1 MAKETTSSNPSSEG
15 RDPAKTEGGDSP
27 PVEAGAPQTDAP
39 VTEGDDGAE
48 PDATPAEPDDGVNA
62 EPDAAE
68 TDITDT
74 ETTDETPDSV
84 SDAPPPPAAPE
95 QVVIRKGGFFP
106 LLLGGVVAGA
116 IGLGAGY
123 YLSSEG
129 ILPGKADIEAL
140 KTETSQ
146 GLQAQAERIDA
157 LSAQL
162 AATEAPDTSGLEAG
176 QAELRDALGAL
187 SARITDT
194 ENRLGELADRVEGL
208 SSQSLTEGASD
219 AAVAAY
225 EAELEK
231 LQQAMAAQ
239 RAEIAGMI
247 AQAEEKEENAEETAQ
262 ATMRRAALARILTA
276 LDTGS
281 SYASALADLQA
292 AGVTIPDP
300 LTHGA
305 ADGVATLADLQARFP
320 DAARAALAAGRA
332 AAVETGET
340 GGATAFLRNV
350 LGVRSLEPREG
361 GDPDAILSRA
371 EAAMRDGRLTDALA
385 EIDALPDAAR
395 TELADWATDARS
407 RMAVVAAAQKLSEE
421 LN

>member
-1 MAKETTSSNPSSEG
+1 MAKETTSSKG
-15 RDPAKTEGGDSP
+15 RDPATTKDGDSTP
-27 PVEAGAPQTDAP
+27 AEATETQADAP
-39 VTEGDDGAE
+39 VTQDAGDVEPGA
-48 PDATPAEPDDGVNA
+48 APAEPDESVNA
-62 EPDAAE
+62 APDAPDADSTVSE
-68 TDITDT
+68 AA
-74 ETTDETPDSV
+74 DETPDSGTD
-84 SDAPPPPAAPE
+84 STSPPAAPE
-95 QVVIRKGGFFP
+95 QVVIRKGGFVP
-106 LLLGGVVAGA
+106 MLLGGVIAGA
-116 IGLGAGY
+116 IGVGAGY

-146 GLQAQAERIDA
+146 ELQAQAKRIDE

-162 AATEAPDTSGLEAG
+162 ATTKTTDTSGLEAG

-194 ENRLGELADRVEGL
+194 ESRLGELADRFEGL

-239 RAEIAGMI
+239 RAEIAGMV
-247 AQAEEKEENAEETAQ
+247 AQAEEKEQNAEEAAQ

-292 AGVTIPDP
+292 AGVKVPAP
-300 LTHGA
+300 LANGA
-305 ADGVATLADLQARFP
+305 ADGVATLSDLQARFP
-320 DAARAALAAGRA
+320 DAARAALAAARA

-340 GGATAFLRNV
+340 GGASAFLRNV

-361 GDPDAILSRA
+361 NNPDAILSRA
-371 EAAMRDGRLTDALA
+371 EAATRDGRLTDALA
-385 EIDALPDAAR
+385 EIDALPEVAR
-395 TELADWATDARS
+395 PELADWAADAQS

>member
-1 MAKETTSSNPSSEG
+1 MAKETTSSKPSSKG
-15 RDPAKTEGGDSP
+15 RDPATPEGDESPQVETDTSATE
-27 PVEAGAPQTDAP
+27 EAG
-39 VTEGDDGAE
+39 GAE
-48 PDATPAEPDDGVNA
+48 ASPAPTEPDQDANA
-62 EPDAAE
+62 DPDSAE
-68 TDITDT
+68 TDSTDT
-74 ETTDETPDSV
+74 DSDDMTPDSI

-95 QVVIRKGGFFP
+95 QVVIRKGGFVP
-106 LLLGGVVAGA
+106 MLLGGVIAGA

-129 ILPGKADIEAL
+129 ILPGKAEIEAL

-146 GLQAQAERIDA
+146 EIQAQAERIDA

-162 AATEAPDTSGLEAG
+162 AATEAPDTSRLEAG

-194 ENRLGELADRVEGL
+194 ENRLGEMADRVEGL

-239 RAEIAGMI
+239 RAEIAAMV
-247 AQAEEKEENAEETAQ
+247 AQAEEKEQNAEETAQ

-300 LTHGA
+300 LADSA
-305 ADGVATLADLQARFP
+305 ADGVATLSDLQTRFP
-320 DAARAALAAGRA
+320 DAARAALAAARA
-332 AAVETGET
+332 AAIETGEP
-340 GGATAFLRNV
+340 GGARAFLRNV
-350 LGVRSLEPREG
+350 LGARSLEPREG
-361 GDPDAILSRA
+361 NDPDAILSRA
-371 EAAMRDGRLTDALA
+371 EAATRDGRLTDALA
-385 EIDALPDAAR
+385 EIEALPDVAR
-395 TELADWATDARS
+395 AELADWAADAQR
-407 RMAVVAAAQKLSEE
+407 RMAVVAAAQKLSED

>member
-1 MAKETTSSNPSSEG
+1 MAKNTPSSKPSSQG
-15 RDPAKTEGGDSP
+15 RDPATP
-27 PVEAGAPQTDAP
+27 
-39 VTEGDDGAE
+39 EGDDSPKIETEAPVSEEAEGAE
-48 PDATPAEPDDGVNA
+48 ASPTPTGPDLDGNA
-62 EPDAAE
+62 EPDS
-68 TDITDT
+68 TDADSA
-74 ETTDETPDSV
+74 DVTPDSI
-84 SDAPPPPAAPE
+84 SDAPPAAPE
-95 QVVIRKGGFFP
+95 QVVIRKGGFVP
-106 LLLGGVVAGA
+106 MLLGGVIAGA

-146 GLQAQAERIDA
+146 ELQAQSERIDA

-187 SARITDT
+187 SARIAGT

-239 RAEIAGMI
+239 RAEIAAMI

-292 AGVTIPDP
+292 AGVTAPEP
-300 LTHGA
+300 LTQSAG
-305 ADGVATLADLQARFP
+305 DGVATLAELQTRFP
-320 DAARAALAAGRA
+320 DAARAALAAARA

-350 LGVRSLEPREG
+350 LGARSLEPREG
-361 GDPDAILSRA
+361 NDPDAILSRA
-371 EAAMRDGRLTDALA
+371 EAATRDGRLTDALA
-385 EIDALPDAAR
+385 EIEALPDVAR
-395 TELADWATDARS
+395 AELADWAADAQS